1 MTPKSYYN
9 KAKDYL
15 SLNRSTNTKNY
26 ETLKKEAVAQKRT
39 AFEFCIWYDFT
50 LVNVANLHTGVL
62 SCILDLAE
70 KNHIS
75 SDAYVND
82 FRLANL
88 LMQKFLQSDKKVND
102 AKCEEYLADYSA
114 IMTKLNTIS
123 IDADFSE
130 FLSYDR
136 VTANKQMFPFFRSKG
151 INTNLI
157 AQLISREMLAFDC
170 KFHNLVFINRTDTEI
185 VGVEK
190 LGIGSK
196 HFQRLEG
203 IKHVCWSYWV
213 EKRKYISFKTDIQ
226 KVIFFDDT
234 IRLLQH
240 LSENQPQENVLY
252 CSLHT
257 DNCLI
262 ETYTNTL
269 ELLNDDVEIQFNF
282 ANKEAIQRFEN
293 VKKENNIP
301 EPKNETQTPA
311 KSMPVTVVA
320 EIKDVSKMAWDDSM
334 KAYYDAT
341 DDSFWNED
349 GTEFSPF

>member
-15 SLNRSTNTKNY
+15 CLNRSTNTKNY
-26 ETLKKEAVAQKRT
+26 ETLKKEALAQKRT

-62 SCILDLAE
+62 SCILDLVE
-70 KNHIS
+70 KNYIS
-75 SDAYVND
+75 SEAYVKD

-88 LMQKFLQSDKKVND
+88 LMQKFLQSDKRIND
-102 AKCEEYLADYSA
+102 AKCEEYLADYPA
-114 IMTKLNTIS
+114 IMTELNTIS
-123 IDADFSE
+123 IAADFSE

-170 KFHNLVFINRTDTEI
+170 KFNNLLFINRTDTEI

-190 LGIGSK
+190 LGVGSK

-203 IKHVCWSYWV
+203 SKPVCWSYWV
-213 EKRKYISFKTDIQ
+213 ERREYISFKTDIK

-257 DNCLI
+257 ENCLI
-262 ETYTNTL
+262 DTYTNPI
-269 ELLNDDVEIQFNF
+269 ELLNADVEIQFNF

-293 VKKENNIP
+293 IKIENNIP
-301 EPKNETQTPA
+301 ESEKEIQIPAESTPVFAANE
-311 KSMPVTVVA
+311 
-320 EIKDVSKMAWDDSM
+320 IRDISKMVWDDKM
-334 KAYYDAT
+334 EAYYDAT

-349 GTEFSPF
+349 GSEFSPF